1 MRPYQEQYIENARK
15 VMALSDLSG
24 ERWEDVDAF
33 MEDHREKTACIR
45 GIIRENTEL
54 LRANL
59 FVVLDDIVSASEEE
73 IGHLKDFAAH
83 LAEGVRHLDLYLHYM
98 IHYALTAYARHWEK
112 RDMLIQELYHTA
124 LALFYLQDNMDS
136 TGERLY
142 SWKMG
147 MLFGEAASFIRIYDE
162 IEDPETRGYIHRS
175 MGNLALSYNI
185 FTEGE
190 KKLKAVR
197 RSIQIL
203 QDPVYRAKTPSLPW
217 DTYLYKSHQERS
229 VAMGLL
235 RRGDSDGQL
244 IREVMESAE
253 YVWERQMEIC
263 RKKGTSPGLRWQVI
277 YQESQYYCGLQPL
290 SYLLTQLEKYYL
302 DCGRDD
308 FSSEGMYGNI
318 FLPALYGHYLERCQ
332 EYRDGKKD
340 IMCHMNRNVADYVH
354 RVPNNQLNDQLMRYL
369 LNFLQGFVEYPGEM
383 QQKDIITRLIA
394 CRNPDAYVFS
404 RMTAHMTRMLMEKVI
419 ELVPGLLVG
428 TLCCADAGDVR
439 ERREELLQFAWDGG
453 MLHDAGALCLYRM
466 LLMSARNWMDE
477 ESAMYKHHVAA
488 GVRILE
494 RCDSTRPFAPIAGGH
509 HVYYDC
515 GGGYP
520 ADYDR
525 SENPVQIVTDMVSIA
540 AYVSRVTE
548 QATHDTMP
556 IYTPGE
562 AMEHVRAGAGSL
574 FHPQLSQIWL
584 SMEEE
589 LSEYLQNGR
598 REAYLEAACLI
609 RGWETEGGSRIR
621 MP

>member
-1 MRPYQEQYIENARK
+1 MRPYQEQYIENTKK
-15 VMALSDLSG
+15 VMALSDFSG
-24 ERWEDVDAF
+24 EWWQDVDAF
-33 MEDHREKTACIR
+33 LRGHGENTARIR
-45 GIIRENTEL
+45 RIIRENTEL

-59 FVVLDDIVSASEEE
+59 FVVLDDIVSAGEEE
-73 IGHLKDFAAH
+73 IEHLEDFASH
-83 LAEGVRHLDLYLHYM
+83 LAEGARHLDLYLHYM
-98 IHYALTAYARHWEK
+98 IHNALITYARHWEK
-112 RDMLIQELYHTA
+112 RDLLIRELYHTG

-136 TGERLY
+136 TGERSY

-147 MLFGEAASFIRIYDE
+147 MLFGEAASFIKVYDE
-162 IEDPETRGYIHRS
+162 IEDVETRGYIHRS

-190 KKLKAVR
+190 KKMKAIR

-229 VAMGLL
+229 TAMGLL
-235 RRGDSDGQL
+235 RRGDSDGRL

-253 YVWERQMEIC
+253 YVWERQQESS
-263 RKKGTSPGLRWQVI
+263 RQKGALPGARWRVV

-290 SYLLTQLEKYYL
+290 PYLFTQLEKNYM
-302 DCGRDD
+302 DCSRDD

-318 FLPALYGHYLERCQ
+318 FLPALYGNYLEHFP
-332 EYRDGKKD
+332 EYKEGKKD

-354 RVPNNQLNDQLMRYL
+354 RAPNGQFSDQLMRYL
-369 LNFLQGFVEYPGEM
+369 LNFLQSFVEYPGEM

-404 RMTAHMTRMLMEKVI
+404 RMTAHMTRMLMGKVI
-419 ELVPGLLVG
+419 DLAPALLAG
-428 TLCCADAGDVR
+428 TLRCAGAAQVR

-466 LLMSARNWMDE
+466 QLMSARNWMDE
-477 ESAMYKHHVAA
+477 ESAMYRCHVAA

-494 RCDSTRPFAPIAGGH
+494 RCESTRPFAPVAGGH
-509 HVYYDC
+509 HVYYD
-515 GGGYP
+515 GSGGYP

-525 SENPVQIVTDMVSIA
+525 SGNPVQLVTDMVSIA
-540 AYVSRVTE
+540 AYASRVTE

-562 AMEHVRAGAGSL
+562 AMEQIRRGAGTM
-574 FHPQLSQIWL
+574 FHPLLSQIWL

-589 LSEYLQNGR
+589 LTQYLQNGR
-598 REAYLEAACLI
+598 REAYLEAAALI
-609 RGWETEGGSRIR
+609 RGQETDGV
-621 MP
+621 